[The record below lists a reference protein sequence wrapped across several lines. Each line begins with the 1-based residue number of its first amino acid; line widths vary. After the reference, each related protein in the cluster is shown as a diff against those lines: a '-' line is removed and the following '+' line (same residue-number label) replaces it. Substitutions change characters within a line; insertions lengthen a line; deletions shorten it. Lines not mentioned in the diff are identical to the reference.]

1 MLIILVEK
9 SHEKCEKFLFFLH
22 FRNGPT
28 KLFSESWKHK
38 KILAYYMVPAFLYCL
53 YNNLTFQNLKIFDP
67 TTYFMF
73 MQMRLLMTGVI
84 YQFLFNRKLSG
95 RQWISLLILTLGCIL
110 QRIEN
115 YAPNLEAFHAVSI
128 GSGLLLI
135 ALQVFEFF
143 QLFVKNKLFL
153 FSSKYIF
160 FFFYFRVFV
169 QFLLVSTIYI
179 SLKK

>member
-1 MLIILVEK
+1 MENAKIQKFKCDILSNFQTMWSWEK
-9 SHEKCEKFLFFLH
+9 LWKILLFLH

-115 YAPNLEAFHAVSI
+115 YASNLEAFHAVSI

-143 QLFVKNKLFL
+143 QLFVKNRIYI
-153 FSSKYIF
+153 FSSKYF
-160 FFFYFRVFV
+160 G
-169 QFLLVSTIYI
+169 
-179 SLKK
+179 

>member
-1 MLIILVEK
+1 MISREIF
-9 SHEKCEKFLFFLH
+9 FLF

-28 KLFSESWKHK
+28 KLFSESWKNK

-73 MQMRLLMTGVI
+73 MQLRLLMTGVI

-95 RQWISLLILTLGCIL
+95 KQWISLLILTLGCML
-110 QRIEN
+110 QRIQN
-115 YAPNLEAFHAVSI
+115 YAPNFEAFHAVSI

-135 ALQVFEFF
+135 GLQVF
-143 QLFVKNKLFL
+143 QQKLTIWVKIMIFFL
-153 FSSKYIF
+153 FSG
-160 FFFYFRVFV
+160 
-169 QFLLVSTIYI
+169 LLFSFCWC
-179 SLKK
+179 LQ

>member
-1 MLIILVEK
+1 MLPDRSVLIGQNLVENAK
-9 SHEKCEKFLFFLH
+9 IQKFKCDILSNFQTIWSWEKLWKILLFLH

-143 QLFVKNKLFL
+143 H
-153 FSSKYIF
+153 
-160 FFFYFRVFV
+160 
-169 QFLLVSTIYI
+169 
-179 SLKK
+179 

>member
-1 MLIILVEK
+1 
-9 SHEKCEKFLFFLH
+9 
-22 FRNGPT
+22 
-28 KLFSESWKHK
+28 
-38 KILAYYMVPAFLYCL
+38 
-53 YNNLTFQNLKIFDP
+53 
-67 TTYFMF
+67 MF

-143 QLFVKNKLFL
+143 QLFVKNKVLI
-153 FSSKYIF
+153 FSSKYFGYVEKYKHYNFPENSTF
-160 FFFYFRVFV
+160 F
-169 QFLLVSTIYI
+169 LVKILWLRSKIQT
-179 SLKK
+179 L